1 MSGNRGG
8 TEMKSKW
15 PVVLILGL
23 AVLLAILLLHDT
35 IKPSPTSEELY
46 QQYLD
51 QGDSYL
57 EQERWDEAIAEY
69 SEAIELNPE
78 FADAYAQRALAV
90 LLEQEYYL
98 TMDCLNE
105 AAIRDAEK
113 ALALNP
119 AIGLDRRLARAYAFQ
134 GDCYYEDRKYD
145 EAAASYAK
153 AMELDP
159 NISCRTPSTVY
170 IDQIEQD
177 LLDRQYDRAI
187 MYIGKALA
195 FEPEDTEYYYHK
207 LAEAYYGRGFQYL
220 KYWEPDDAIADFSR
234 AIELNP
240 DEAKYYYYRGE
251 TYYQLADYYWD
262 AGQTSKE
269 VDSNNKA
276 IADFSKAIELGLNN
290 AETYNRRGN
299 CYAAK
304 GDYNKAI
311 SDYTRAIETD
321 YPEIDAVYYYNR
333 AGAYKELGD
342 KNKAL
347 ADYRTALELSDDEWM
362 MEQISEAIKE
372 LESDLAILAR

>member
-1 MSGNRGG
+1 
-8 TEMKSKW
+8 MKSRW

-35 IKPSPTSEELY
+35 IKPSPTSEELH

-51 QGDSYL
+51 EGDAYL
-57 EQERWDEAIAEY
+57 EQELWDEAIAEY
-69 SEAIELNPE
+69 SEAIELNPG

-113 ALALNP
+113 ALALDP

-134 GDCYYEDRKYD
+134 GGCYYEDRKYD

-159 NISCRTPSTVY
+159 DISCREPSTVY

-177 LLDRQYDRAI
+177 LHDQQYDRAI

-207 LAEAYYGRGFQYL
+207 LAEAYHGRGMENLYCP
-220 KYWEPDDAIADFSR
+220 EPDDAIADLSK
-234 AIELNP
+234 AIELDRANA
-240 DEAKYYYYRGE
+240 EHYSGRASIYS
-251 TYYQLADYYWD
+251 TLADYYWD
-262 AGQTSKE
+262 KADYYWCQNETE
-269 VDSNNKA
+269 LYEECLTEFIDSNNKA
-276 IADFSKAIELGLNN
+276 IADFTKAVELAPECAEFHFRRGQCYAGNGDYVEAITDFTKAIELGR
-290 AETYNRRGN
+290 E
-299 CYAAK
+299 
-304 GDYNKAI
+304 DW
-311 SDYTRAIETD
+311 
-321 YPEIDAVYYYNR
+321 AVYFNR
-333 AGAYKELGD
+333 ACAYRELGM
-342 KNKAL
+342 KSMAL
-347 ADYRTALELSDDEWM
+347 ADYRKALRLSEDEWTR
-362 MEQISEAIKE
+362 EQISESIDE
-372 LESDLAILAR
+372 LEAD